1 MSIFGYKIAIIYVVV
16 GLILAVVGGTIIEKL
31 HLEDQI
37 QSYVK
42 RNNIQNITQVDDE
55 IFKLSV
61 RKRITYS
68 INEVIDIFI
77 RVFPYILVGVG
88 IGAFIHNWIPQTFIE
103 EILGG
108 NNPFSVIIAS
118 LIGLPMYADIF
129 GAIPIAE
136 ALFYKGAG
144 LGTVISFMMSVTT
157 LSLPSLVLLK
167 NVVKNKLLA
176 IFIAIVTIGI
186 IIIGFTFNILQT
198 LIV

>member
-1 MSIFGYKIAIIYVVV
+1 
-16 GLILAVVGGTIIEKL
+16 
-31 HLEDQI
+31 
-37 QSYVK
+37 
-42 RNNIQNITQVDDE
+42 
-55 IFKLSV
+55 
-61 RKRITYS
+61 
-68 INEVIDIFI
+68 
-77 RVFPYILVGVG
+77 
-88 IGAFIHNWIPQTFIE
+88 
-103 EILGG
+103 
-108 NNPFSVIIAS
+108 
-118 LIGLPMYADIF
+118 MYADIF
-129 GAIPIAE
+129 GSIPIAE